1 MCPSSTADAT
11 VCSLAACCAVALPR
25 PRISAALYRSFL
37 LWISE
42 LTGLGLGVRT
52 AARASWDEDM

>member
-1 MCPSSTADAT
+1 MSNALSA
-11 VCSLAACCAVALPR
+11 LAERQWP
-25 PRISAALYRSFL
+25 SAASWNASTV

>member
-1 MCPSSTADAT
+1 MRATIRKDHWQSS
-11 VCSLAACCAVALPR
+11 VGYSWESSHCVGV
-25 PRISAALYRSFL
+25 

-42 LTGLGLGVRT
+42 LTGLGLGVGT